1 MKKINVLFTIAYK
14 GTNYSGWQVQPH
26 KKTIQ
31 GEIESV
37 LSKLF
42 NEKVEVVGSGRTDA
56 GVHALAAKAN
66 AILNRDFLTK
76 HFSKNGKVDFLKFK
90 DAINRLLPK
99 DIQILA
105 VKKVALNFNARFSAK
120 QKTYEYRLQN
130 GGTLS
135 PFDGETT
142 VLVHQ
147 KLDLE
152 KMAEA
157 SKFLI
162 GEHDFTTFCSAQTQ
176 TIDHI
181 RTIYDIK
188 IFQKSNKIFIDITGN
203 GFLYN
208 MVRIIV
214 GTLVDVGLGKIASGE
229 IKRILN
235 SKDRSKAGKT
245 YPSNALFLKKVVY

>member
-1 MKKINVLFTIAYK
+1 MKNINVLFTIAYK
-14 GTNYSGWQVQPH
+14 GTNYNGWQVQPH

-42 NEKVEVVGSGRTDA
+42 NEKIEVIGSGRTDA
-56 GVHALAAKAN
+56 GVHAIEAKAN
-66 AILNRDFLTK
+66 AILNKDFLIK
-76 HFSKNGKVDFLKFK
+76 HFSKNGKIDFLKFK
-90 DAINRLLPK
+90 NTINKLLPK

-130 GGTLS
+130 DGILS
-135 PFDGETT
+135 PFDSETT
-142 VLVHQ
+142 VLVHH
-147 KLDLE
+147 KLNLE
-152 KMAEA
+152 NMTEA

-162 GEHDFTTFCSAQTQ
+162 GKHDFTSFCSAQTQ
-176 TIDHI
+176 ATDHI

-188 IFQKSNKIFIDITGN
+188 IKQNKNKIFIDITGN

-214 GTLVDVGLGKIASGE
+214 GTLVDVGLGKIAPIE
-229 IKRILN
+229 IKTILDC
-235 SKDRSKAGKT
+235 KDRTKASKT
-245 YPSNALFLKKVVY
+245 YPSNALFLKKVIY